1 MLRRRGSGRRR
12 DLPFS
17 ARASGGND
25 KAVTPLDSNLG
36 DVGEG
41 PGSSVTRALWARVM
55 RGAVEDA
62 VRAYEAMAAGHRERV
77 LEEALVVPAATRA
90 TLVEVLRQARDF
102 AGAARL
108 LEADGDD
115 GAAAPMYEQAGAPLL
130 AAEAWLR
137 VGEQSRAAAAFERA
151 GSLEQALALYQA
163 LGARESL
170 AQLLG
175 RMHRP
180 LEAAEV
186 FRALGNTHAELEM
199 LRAVPA
205 DDAQR
210 PEAVLRMSALLDSEG
225 ATWRAL
231 VLLADGIKHA
241 TGAGL
246 VLLQAEQARLLRQ
259 MGLASPP
266 EGAIAAEKAPPVVDG
281 YGYLKAI
288 PIFDGLSLEDMR
300 DLYRLARPV
309 LVPAGTTVLEKG
321 AKGGGLVV
329 LLEGMVSVSTG
340 PGPDARQLNMLGPG
354 AFLGEIS
361 LILDGPVSA
370 HVRAHTV
377 VRALRVT
384 RTDFQYFLET
394 HEAAALRIFRLFT
407 QSLAERVRALSS

>member
-1 MLRRRGSGRRR
+1 M
-12 DLPFS
+12 S

-25 KAVTPLDSNLG
+25 KAVTPDDSNAS
-36 DVGEG
+36 DVAVG
-41 PGSSVTRALWARVM
+41 PGSSVTRGVWARVM
-55 RGAVEDA
+55 KGAVGEA
-62 VRAYEAMAAGHRERV
+62 VRAYEAMGAGHRERV
-77 LEEALVVPAATRA
+77 LEEALVVPADTR
-90 TLVEVLRQARDF
+90 TRLVEVLRQARDF

-115 GAAAPMYEQAGAPLL
+115 AGAAPLYEQAGAPLL

-137 VGEQSRAAAAFERA
+137 VGEQARAAAAFERA
-151 GSLEQALALYQA
+151 GSLEQALSLYQVV
-163 LGARESL
+163 GARESL
-170 AQLLG
+170 AHLLG

-180 LEAAEV
+180 MEAAQV
-186 FRALGNTHAELEM
+186 FRVLGNAHAELEM
-199 LRAVPA
+199 LRAVSV

-210 PEAVLRMSALLDSEG
+210 PEAVLRMCELLEAEG

-241 TGAGL
+241 TGSGL
-246 VLLQAEQARLLRQ
+246 LLLQAEQARLLQ
-259 MGLASPP
+259 QLGLASAP
-266 EGAIAAEKAPPVVDG
+266 EGAAAAEKAPPVVDG

-300 DLYRLARPV
+300 DLYRLARPM
-309 LVPAGTTVLEKG
+309 LLPAGTTVLEKG
-321 AKGGGLVV
+321 AKGMGLVV

-340 PGPDARQLNMLGPG
+340 PGRDARQLNMLGPG

-394 HEAAALRIFRLFT
+394 HEAAALRIYRLFT
-407 QSLAERVRALSS
+407 QSLAERVRDLSS

>member
-1 MLRRRGSGRRR
+1 M
-12 DLPFS
+12 
-17 ARASGGND
+17 
-25 KAVTPLDSNLG
+25 DSNLS
-36 DVGEG
+36 DVGGG
-41 PGSSVTRALWARVM
+41 PGSSATRLVWARVM
-55 RGAVEDA
+55 QGAVEDA

-77 LEEALVVPAATRA
+77 LEEALVVPAATRE

-108 LEADGDD
+108 LESDGDD
-115 GAAAPMYEQAGAPLL
+115 RAAAPMYEQAGAPLL

-137 VGEQSRAAAAFERA
+137 VGEQARAAAAFERA

-170 AQLLG
+170 AHLLG
-175 RMHRP
+175 RMNRP
-180 LEAAEV
+180 MEAAEV
-186 FRALGNTHAELEM
+186 FHMLGNTHAELEM
-199 LRAVPA
+199 LRAVPT

-210 PEAVLRMSALLDSEG
+210 PEAVLRMSALLDAEG

-231 VLLADGIKHA
+231 VLLADGLKHA
-241 TGAGL
+241 TGAGAAM
-246 VLLQAEQARLLRQ
+246 LQAEQSRLLRQ

-266 EGAIAAEKAPPVVDG
+266 EGAAAAEKAPPVVDG